1 MLYLGV
7 RRLSVLLAAGPY
19 STSDSLS
26 YEPLT
31 DLVQQIQQTKPDVC
45 ILVRLDSY
53 PVNIF
58 FVLKMLSAF
67 YVCCIYSS
75 KFQYRF
81 FHGNKQHEP

>member
-1 MLYLGV
+1 MGLSLLYLGV

-26 YEPLT
+26 YEPLS

-45 ILVRLDSY
+45 ILVCLNSY
-53 PVNIF
+53 PATIF

-75 KFQYRF
+75 AF
-81 FHGNKQHEP
+81 